1 MNKLVYALAVIG
13 FLGSSASVS
22 AQGMMGN
29 WGTAQPV
36 TATTAADTA
45 QTAKDEADGKAI
57 WDKLQAKQTTCD
69 ALKDDDFDVL
79 GDYFM
84 GLMSGANHAAMNQN
98 MSARLGADGE
108 KQMHIA
114 LGKRMSGC
122 DTVAAT
128 QLTPMMQNIAFGGMM
143 GGNQWYGSGRG
154 MMSGFS
160 GFSAFGIT
168 HIITLSLIWIA
179 LILSIIVLAQWL
191 LKKK

>member
-1 MNKLVYALAVIG
+1 MNKLVYALAVVGI
-13 FLGSSASVS
+13 LGSSASAS

-36 TATTAADTA
+36 TATTTVDTA
-45 QTAKDEADGKAI
+45 QTAQDEAAGKAI

-84 GLMSGANHAAMNQN
+84 GLMSGANHAAMNAN
-98 MSARLGADGE
+98 MTARMGADGE

-122 DTVAAT
+122 DTGATT
-128 QLTPMMQNIAFGGMM
+128 QLTPMMQNVAFGGMM
-143 GGNQWYGSGRG
+143 GGNQWYGTGHG
-154 MMSGFS
+154 MMNGFS

-168 HIITLSLIWIA
+168 HVVTTGLIWIA
-179 LILSIIVLAQWL
+179 LILAIIVLAQWL
-191 LKKK
+191 FKKK